1 MSSSVIEDK
10 ATKLRLNQT
19 SVHFYRFEQAKN
31 LWNGIV
37 LIGIPAKMHSD
48 AIKFHPLFS
57 QALRVSSPSQER
69 SSSERGFH
77 KFIKSESKTC
87 ERKIA
92 KPLYKRGNL
101 AKMLLKES
109 KKSKDSL
116 KNAKMI
122 AMLIENVQLLDD

>member
-37 LIGIPAKMHSD
+37 LIGIPSKMHLD
-48 AIKFHPLFS
+48 TIKFSSSFS

-77 KFIKSESKTC
+77 KFIKSESKKC
-87 ERKIA
+87 ERKMA
-92 KPLYKRGNL
+92 KS
-101 AKMLLKES
+101 LLKRE
-109 KKSKDSL
+109 KL
-116 KNAKMI
+116 GENA
-122 AMLIENVQLLDD
+122 A